1 MFTLGSSGTNLTLW
15 FRFVFDAQA
24 ESPYGPIDVF
34 DGEKMRLTVKSMLK
48 LSEKAIRKPELKSV
62 GVTF

>member
-1 MFTLGSSGTNLTLW
+1 
-15 FRFVFDAQA
+15 VFDAQA